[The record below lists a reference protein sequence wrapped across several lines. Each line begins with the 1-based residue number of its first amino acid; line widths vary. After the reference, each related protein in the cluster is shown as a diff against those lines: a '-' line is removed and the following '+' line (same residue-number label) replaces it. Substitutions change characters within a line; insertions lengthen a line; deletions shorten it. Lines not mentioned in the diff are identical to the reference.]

1 MSIVQKLK
9 VNLSKQ
15 LEKQNKIEIVKER
28 EYMFENDHR
37 ERNKTFIHG
46 KDSTKEKRYH
56 HLHKDQHSSLI
67 KRASFDFQK
76 EEGIKTLRFN
86 KQSIYQ
92 SASFK
97 TTEAVK
103 GKQSNLPLLTAQ
115 KERYNHK

>member
-15 LEKQNKIEIVKER
+15 LEKQSKIEIVKER

-67 KRASFDFQK
+67 KRASFDFHK
-76 EEGIKTLRFN
+76 EEGIKALRFN
-86 KQSIYQ
+86 KQSIY
-92 SASFK
+92 
-97 TTEAVK
+97 
-103 GKQSNLPLLTAQ
+103 
-115 KERYNHK
+115 